1 LEEFMSLK
9 DQSEDSIKNSLSEKY
24 ESEMVEILEELKKDE
39 NVGKAIDRIIEEAAD
54 LGEMQ
59 SKLIL
64 LIKKHLAKRELK
76 TDKLTGKKI
85 KFNDEEVEQDISKFT
100 RNLIKRYE
108 GADRDIDANNS
119 IYDKYPLDAKAKAS
133 VKKIIKEFAIY
144 EVYKV
149 MNPRRIA
156 GETKKDNYAHNMM
169 MGGQKRASK
178 YEGGKESDLKSYGEA
193 EVRRIEQASKTFQ
206 KGGGGLSI

>member
-39 NVGKAIDRIIEEAAD
+39 NVGKAIDRIIEEAVD

>member
-1 LEEFMSLK
+1 MSLK
-9 DQSEDSIKNSLSEKY
+9 DQSEGSIKNSLSEKY

-76 TDKLTGKKI
+76 TDKLTDKKI
-85 KFNDEEVEQDISKFT
+85 KFNDEEIEEDISKFT

-119 IYDKYPLDAKAKAS
+119 IDDKYPLDAKAKAS

>member
-1 LEEFMSLK
+1 MSLK

-119 IYDKYPLDAKAKAS
+119 IDDKYPLDARAKAS

-206 KGGGGLSI
+206 KGSGGLSI

>member
-1 LEEFMSLK
+1 MSLK

-76 TDKLTGKKI
+76 TAKLTGKKI

-119 IYDKYPLDAKAKAS
+119 IDDKYPLDAKAKAS

>member
-64 LIKKHLAKRELK
+64 LIKKHLTKRELK

-100 RNLIKRYE
+100 RNLIKRHE

-119 IYDKYPLDAKAKAS
+119 IDDKYPLDAKAKAS

>member
-1 LEEFMSLK
+1 MSLK

-76 TDKLTGKKI
+76 TDKLTDKKI
-85 KFNDEEVEQDISKFT
+85 KFNDEEIEQDISKFT
-100 RNLIKRYE
+100 CNLIKRYE

-119 IYDKYPLDAKAKAS
+119 IDDKYPLDAKAKAS

>member
-1 LEEFMSLK
+1 MSLK

-24 ESEMVEILEELKKDE
+24 ESEMVEILGELKKDE

-76 TDKLTGKKI
+76 TDKLTDKKI
-85 KFNDEEVEQDISKFT
+85 KFNDEEIEEDISKFT

-119 IYDKYPLDAKAKAS
+119 IDDKYPLDAKAKAS

>member
-1 LEEFMSLK
+1 MSLK

-108 GADRDIDANNS
+108 GADPDIDANNS
-119 IYDKYPLDAKAKAS
+119 IDDKYLLDAKAKAS

>member
-1 LEEFMSLK
+1 MCPYP
-9 DQSEDSIKNSLSEKY
+9 NHYNLSCY
-24 ESEMVEILEELKKDE
+24 
-39 NVGKAIDRIIEEAAD
+39 
-54 LGEMQ
+54 
-59 SKLIL
+59 L
-64 LIKKHLAKRELK
+64 LQL
-76 TDKLTGKKI
+76 
-85 KFNDEEVEQDISKFT
+85 V
-100 RNLIKRYE
+100 
-108 GADRDIDANNS
+108 
-119 IYDKYPLDAKAKAS
+119 LDAKAKAS

-206 KGGGGLSI
+206 KGGRGIKHIRFILSACHKGE

>member
-1 LEEFMSLK
+1 MIGL
-9 DQSEDSIKNSLSEKY
+9 
-24 ESEMVEILEELKKDE
+24 LKKPP
-39 NVGKAIDRIIEEAAD
+39 
-54 LGEMQ
+54 
-59 SKLIL
+59 IL
-64 LIKKHLAKRELK
+64 AKCIAKRELK

-108 GADRDIDANNS
+108 GADPDIDANNS
-119 IYDKYPLDAKAKAS
+119 IDDKYPLDAKAKAS

>member
-1 LEEFMSLK
+1 MSLK

-119 IYDKYPLDAKAKAS
+119 IYDKYPLDARAKAS

>member
-1 LEEFMSLK
+1 MPLE
-9 DQSEDSIKNSLSEKY
+9 DQSEASFNDSLSEKY
-24 ESEMVEILEELKKDE
+24 ESEMAEILEELKKDA
-39 NVGKAIDRIIEEAAD
+39 NVGKAIDRIIEEAD
-54 LGEMQ
+54 ELGEMQ

-64 LIKKHLAKRELK
+64 LIKQHLAKSELK
-76 TDKLTGKKI
+76 IDKLTGKKI

-100 RNLIKRYE
+100 HNLIKKYE

-119 IYDKYPLDAKAKAS
+119 INDKYPLDAKAKANIT
-133 VKKIIKEFAIY
+133 KTIKEFAIY

-156 GETKKDNYAHNMM
+156 GETQKDNYAHNMM
-169 MGGQKRASK
+169 IGGEKRASK

-193 EVRRIEQASKTFQ
+193 EVRRIERVSKTFQ

>member
-1 LEEFMSLK
+1 MSLK

-64 LIKKHLAKRELK
+64 LIKKHLTKRELK

-100 RNLIKRYE
+100 RNLIKRHE

-119 IYDKYPLDAKAKAS
+119 IDDKYPLDAKAKAS

>member
-1 LEEFMSLK
+1 MSLK

-76 TDKLTGKKI
+76 TDKLTDKKI
-85 KFNDEEVEQDISKFT
+85 KFNDEEIEEDISKFT

-108 GADRDIDANNS
+108 GTDRDIDANNS
-119 IYDKYPLDAKAKAS
+119 IDDKYPLDAKAKAS

>member
-1 LEEFMSLK
+1 MSLK

>member
-1 LEEFMSLK
+1 MSLK

-76 TDKLTGKKI
+76 TAKLTGKKI

-100 RNLIKRYE
+100 RNLIKRHE

-119 IYDKYPLDAKAKAS
+119 IDDKYPLDAKAKAS